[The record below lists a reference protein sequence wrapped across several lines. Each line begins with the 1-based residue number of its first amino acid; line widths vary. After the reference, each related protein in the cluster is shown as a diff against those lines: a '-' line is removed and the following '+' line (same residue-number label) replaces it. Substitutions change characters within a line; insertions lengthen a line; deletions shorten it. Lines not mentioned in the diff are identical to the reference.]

1 MMKNLFITLEG
12 LDGCGKT
19 TQAKLLKD
27 YLEERG
33 HIVYLTREPG
43 GSKIGE
49 KIRDILLD
57 SNMKIHPWTE
67 ALLYLSARLENTLII
82 KERLKEGFTVIC
94 ERYIDSTIAYQGYGR
109 GLPIDELKRLNN
121 LVTFGLKPHLTILL
135 DIEPNIALQRKK
147 NLDRIEKEGLEFY
160 NKVRIGYLK
169 IAEEE
174 KDRVYIVKAEGET
187 KEISKNIFQI
197 ISKIFNE
204 V

>member
-1 MMKNLFITLEG
+1 MKNLFITLEG

-43 GSKIGE
+43 GSNVGE

-174 KDRVYIVKAEGET
+174 KDRVYIVNAEGET
-187 KEISKNIFQI
+187 KEISKNIFHI

>member
-1 MMKNLFITLEG
+1 MKNLFITLEG

-43 GSKIGE
+43 GSNVGE

>member
-1 MMKNLFITLEG
+1 MKNLFITLEG